1 MRIKAFTAPP
11 DMKEQEA
18 RLEVLNKET
27 EEAVAHEDFE
37 KAANLRDQK
46 KQLQNEMVE
55 RRKEWEQ
62 KRTSKVETVGEEEVA
77 EIVSSWT
84 GIPVKRMTE
93 SEAERLM
100 HLEEILHRRVIGQ
113 DEAVKAVSKAVRRAR
128 AGLKD
133 PNRPI
138 GSFIFLGPT
147 GVGKTELCKA
157 LGEAL
162 FGDEDSLIRID
173 MSEYMEKHS
182 VSRMIGS
189 PPGYV
194 GHEEGGQLTEKVRRK
209 PYAVI
214 LFDEVEKAHPDVFNV
229 LLQILEDGRLTDGQ
243 GRVVDFK
250 NTVVV
255 MTSNAGAHTL
265 KKQRSL
271 GFGSSANDEK
281 GYETMRENIMDEVKR
296 IFRPEFL
303 NRVDEIIV
311 FHALEQDEI
320 DRIAALMLAN
330 VQKRLR
336 ERDID
341 LEVDESAIKLLS
353 AAGYDLQ
360 YGARP
365 LRRAIQRMVE
375 DALSEEILN
384 GKIKLGDRVFMT
396 AKDDQL
402 VFSPL
407 AKEGELPPAQPAYQ
421 NND

>member
-1 MRIKAFTAPP
+1 M
-11 DMKEQEA
+11 
-18 RLEVLNKET
+18 
-27 EEAVAHEDFE
+27 
-37 KAANLRDQK
+37 
-46 KQLQNEMVE
+46 
-55 RRKEWEQ
+55 
-62 KRTSKVETVGEEEVA
+62 
-77 EIVSSWT
+77 
-84 GIPVKRMTE
+84 
-93 SEAERLM
+93 
-100 HLEEILHRRVIGQ
+100 
-113 DEAVKAVSKAVRRAR
+113 
-128 AGLKD
+128 
-133 PNRPI
+133 
-138 GSFIFLGPT
+138 
-147 GVGKTELCKA
+147 GKTELCKA

-194 GHEEGGQLTEKVRRK
+194 GYEEGGQLTEKVRRK

-255 MTSNAGAHTL
+255 MTSNAGAHTI
-265 KKQRSL
+265 KKQRSMGL
-271 GFGSSANDEK
+271 AAAPAMKRVTRPCARTSWTRSSASSA
-281 GYETMRENIMDEVKR
+281 
-296 IFRPEFL
+296 PEFL

-320 DRIAALMLAN
+320 DRIAALMLSN

-341 LEVDESAIKLLS
+341 LEVDDSAIKLLS

-375 DALSEEILN
+375 DALSEEILD
-384 GKIKLGDRVFMT
+384 GKVKLGDRVSMS
-396 AKDDQL
+396 AQDGKL
-402 VFSPL
+402 VFTPL
-407 AKEGELPPAQPAYQ
+407 PREEARESAQPAYQ

>member
-1 MRIKAFTAPP
+1 
-11 DMKEQEA
+11 
-18 RLEVLNKET
+18 
-27 EEAVAHEDFE
+27 
-37 KAANLRDQK
+37 
-46 KQLQNEMVE
+46 
-55 RRKEWEQ
+55 
-62 KRTSKVETVGEEEVA
+62 
-77 EIVSSWT
+77 
-84 GIPVKRMTE
+84 
-93 SEAERLM
+93 
-100 HLEEILHRRVIGQ
+100 
-113 DEAVKAVSKAVRRAR
+113 
-128 AGLKD
+128 
-133 PNRPI
+133 
-138 GSFIFLGPT
+138 
-147 GVGKTELCKA
+147 
-157 LGEAL
+157 
-162 FGDEDSLIRID
+162 
-173 MSEYMEKHS
+173 
-182 VSRMIGS
+182 MIGS

-341 LEVDESAIKLLS
+341 LEVDDSALKLLS

-421 NND
+421 IND